1 MKISDMIKELSMEK
15 DFCGDQEIDREKKM
29 SLSVLIRLL
38 DLTFNTLGD
47 CQGTDIKRLTE
58 LEDKHDDDKVL
69 EKIEIKIHKGE

>member
-1 MKISDMIKELSMEK
+1 
-15 DFCGDQEIDREKKM
+15 M